1 MRTFI
6 ALAVL
11 IVLLAG
17 YEVLAQQTCSGFYQ
31 SCLSNPLTKNPKS
44 CDRGKANC
52 MKTGRWIGPESG
64 NDNGPAEKR

>member
-11 IVLLAG
+11 IVLLTG

-31 SCLSNPLTKNPKS
+31 SCLSVCPRVL
-44 CDRGKANC
+44 
-52 MKTGRWIGPESG
+52 ES
-64 NDNGPAEKR
+64 NELSVILRAAA

>member
-11 IVLLAG
+11 IVLLTG

-31 SCLSNPLTKNPKS
+31 SCLSVCPKS
-44 CDRGKANC
+44 
-52 MKTGRWIGPESG
+52 S
-64 NDNGPAEKR
+64 